1 MSDDKMLNL
10 PASEYRAWDEKNNG
24 TSTFLVICGIV
35 LCLIIVIPTVIHGC
49 STKQFLT
56 GLGIGLLGA
65 IMPFTFA
72 FVWKDQETTKYTL
85 HGFEFRVTHETFSFL
100 DKQYDLRSFVRF
112 QIVSG
117 RGCKVLV
124 LCQERGAKVRIPIL
138 GSIPQLIKAIDSVH
152 KMKAA

>member
-1 MSDDKMLNL
+1 
-10 PASEYRAWDEKNNG
+10 
-24 TSTFLVICGIV
+24 VICGIV

-112 QIVSG
+112 QVVSG
-117 RGCKVLV
+117 RLFNRSENWRDYRIKIFENSILESPEFILRVPDIFVDDVEYHFPELSVVTATKLYCPS
-124 LCQERGAKVRIPIL
+124 GA
-138 GSIPQLIKAIDSVH
+138 
-152 KMKAA
+152 